1 VKVAGARPL
10 AAALKAAQPSLR
22 EVVLMGHRFGDE
34 ESAETLLSGL
44 SGSQALHELDLTN
57 SSLGTEGARALA
69 QHIRGCTS
77 MRVLKL
83 EDCELGGEGC
93 EAVAEAIMGMSS
105 LEHLDLRNNDMD
117 ESDTCVDVLAESLKG
132 KSKLKMVALDDDLEL
147 EPLRHVLA
155 NNGVEQALHLG
166 DYEDLTDESED
177 DEEVEV
183 KQVIDGPACASS
195 DPAGTESPSQNSR
208 CSPQSPCDSEPT
220 ATCVPT
226 SPTDAASQHDKLL
239 SAARSGRGD
248 DGIREALSAGADP
261 NASDTEGNTA
271 LHHLAQAGRVRA
283 TEELLRAKAAPDAT
297 NARGVTPL
305 MAASKSGWHELVD
318 VLLKAGADIRIRS
331 IDGRIAADIAAAA
344 ARDSGDEASSRYE
357 QTLKLLRAPKPSHD
371 VGSSDV
377 DSAATPQPPLGGTPG
392 FLFAQVDAPSPAVSA
407 SAPPAT
413 AMSLSVLQ
421 NMIEGVFRTLLSS
434 VNTKLSNIE
443 EQTSAIAGVPAL
455 QGTSLDAVIRELQ
468 TVTESSARQIEE
480 LESQRKRCE
489 ADGQAAAAAIAV
501 AKAEAV
507 EREKLHV
514 IRENALDSRERLLVK
529 REEACDDREARIRS
543 REDALGRMEE
553 AVRQRQQT
561 MDANEELLKNAT
573 RSAQDHAAA
582 LHEEV
587 LRSSARIEEV
597 EQANLEL
604 QARANALEQQ
614 ISERTT
620 EIFHLQADN
629 RRLAMRIAGRGSE
642 NSPQG
647 RNAGAPP
654 SPQRTGMRCSGRLG
668 ATSHTP
674 SSAKAGATSCR
685 PGLSFGAEARDML
698 DALPSS
704 ETTQTRLTAARLFG
718 VLDRQGT

>member
-1 VKVAGARPL
+1 
-10 AAALKAAQPSLR
+10 
-22 EVVLMGHRFGDE
+22 
-34 ESAETLLSGL
+34 
-44 SGSQALHELDLTN
+44 
-57 SSLGTEGARALA
+57 
-69 QHIRGCTS
+69 
-77 MRVLKL
+77 
-83 EDCELGGEGC
+83 
-93 EAVAEAIMGMSS
+93 
-105 LEHLDLRNNDMD
+105 
-117 ESDTCVDVLAESLKG
+117 
-132 KSKLKMVALDDDLEL
+132 
-147 EPLRHVLA
+147 
-155 NNGVEQALHLG
+155 
-166 DYEDLTDESED
+166 
-177 DEEVEV
+177 
-183 KQVIDGPACASS
+183 
-195 DPAGTESPSQNSR
+195 
-208 CSPQSPCDSEPT
+208 
-220 ATCVPT
+220 
-226 SPTDAASQHDKLL
+226 
-239 SAARSGRGD
+239 
-248 DGIREALSAGADP
+248 
-261 NASDTEGNTA
+261 
-271 LHHLAQAGRVRA
+271 
-283 TEELLRAKAAPDAT
+283 
-297 NARGVTPL
+297 
-305 MAASKSGWHELVD
+305 
-318 VLLKAGADIRIRS
+318 
-331 IDGRIAADIAAAA
+331 
-344 ARDSGDEASSRYE
+344 
-357 QTLKLLRAPKPSHD
+357 
-371 VGSSDV
+371 
-377 DSAATPQPPLGGTPG
+377 
-392 FLFAQVDAPSPAVSA
+392 
-407 SAPPAT
+407 
-413 AMSLSVLQ
+413 
-421 NMIEGVFRTLLSS
+421 
-434 VNTKLSNIE
+434 
-443 EQTSAIAGVPAL
+443 
-455 QGTSLDAVIRELQ
+455 
-468 TVTESSARQIEE
+468 
-480 LESQRKRCE
+480 
-489 ADGQAAAAAIAV
+489 
-501 AKAEAV
+501 
-507 EREKLHV
+507 
-514 IRENALDSRERLLVK
+514 VK